1 MIWATV
7 SSWSCFCWLYR
18 ASLSS
23 AAKNTINLTLG
34 LTICWCPCVEPSL
47 VLLEKDVCYVCFLD
61 KTLLAFALLHFVLQ
75 GQTCLLFQVSLDFL
89 LLHSNPL
96 WWTGHLFLV
105 LFLEGLV
112 DIHRISKLQLLQHQW
127 LGHRLELLWS
137 TTPWIWSTIALWIL
151 VKPLHLGTMLSKW
164 MRCTKNCNACSQHWS
179 TERAQFFSTT
189 KLNSILHNQ
198 CFKSWTNWAMK
209 FCFIHHIHLTSCQQS
224 ITSSSISTTFC
235 RENASTTRRMQKMLS
250 NSSSNPEAWIFTL

>member
-34 LTICWCPCVEPSL
+34 LTICWCPCVELSI

-137 TTPWIWSTIALWIL
+137 TTPWIWFTIAFWIL

-179 TERAQFFSTT
+179 TERALLYNQAQQHIAQPMLK
-189 KLNSILHNQ
+189 KLNKLSYEVLLHSPYSSDLLPTEYHF
-198 CFKSWTNWAMK
+198 FK
-209 FCFIHHIHLTSCQQS
+209 HLNNFLQRKY
-224 ITSSSISTTFC
+224 FHNKKDA
-235 RENASTTRRMQKMLS
+235 ENVFQ
-250 NSSSNPEAWIFTL
+250 